1 MGLGRAFSDSFSLQ
15 RVFEK
20 LRLRDGLV
28 RTVRQT
34 GRQTGEITCGR
45 TLLVVFR
52 ILASLLSCKT
62 FKM

>member
-28 RTVRQT
+28 RTVGQT
-34 GRQTGEITCGR
+34 GRQTGEITCGG

-52 ILASLLSCKT
+52 ILASLLLCKT